1 MRMFDSALNRSLSCV
16 RVWPKLTH
24 YLRRYLVIFWRDLP
38 DVRLWN
44 SEISTNSFILPIKSV
59 RCGQSVG
66 GGTVTLLLWQFK
78 NFAAR
83 LMMCSTP

>member
-1 MRMFDSALNRSLSCV
+1 MFDSALNRSLPCV

-24 YLRRYLVIFWRDLP
+24 SLRRYLVIFWRDLP

-66 GGTVTLLLWQFK
+66 SGTVTLLLWQFK

-83 LMMCSTP
+83 LMMCFTP